1 MKPAYAESAVGA
13 QQVRQVTR
21 AETYVAT
28 LGLIAEFADLPAG
41 AVKSCA
47 ARAREELLR
56 AGVRDELPVAV
67 EAMTRQRLRE
77 LAVVRTG

>member
-1 MKPAYAESAVGA
+1 MGSH
-13 QQVRQVTR
+13 QVRHVTR
-21 AETYVAT
+21 AETHVVT
-28 LGLIAEFADLPAG
+28 LGLIAEFVHLPSG

-56 AGVRDELPVAV
+56 AGVRDGLSVAV

-77 LAVVRTG
+77 VAVVRAG